1 MLERFYNISHLST
14 RQLQDLYRSYI
25 KKGWKDFEYYE
36 LKPEDAPRPE
46 LTDGEVLLNIEAGH
60 EANYC
65 VFMQDVEDE
74 EDGIMF
80 GLGLS
85 YHKDYSVFLHLPADL
100 LDEIVQKY
108 SLTIIR
114 ESEDQTLSSWLATN
128 PSGLNSN

>member
-1 MLERFYNISHLST
+1 MIERFYNISHLST

-25 KKGWKDFEYYE
+25 QKGWIDFEFYE
-36 LKPEDAPRPE
+36 LKSANVPRPE

-60 EANYC
+60 EFNYC
-65 VFMQDVEDE
+65 VFMQDMEDE
-74 EDGIMF
+74 EDGIML

-85 YHKDYSVFLHLPADL
+85 YYNDFAVFLHLPTEL

-128 PSGLNSN
+128 PSDLNSN